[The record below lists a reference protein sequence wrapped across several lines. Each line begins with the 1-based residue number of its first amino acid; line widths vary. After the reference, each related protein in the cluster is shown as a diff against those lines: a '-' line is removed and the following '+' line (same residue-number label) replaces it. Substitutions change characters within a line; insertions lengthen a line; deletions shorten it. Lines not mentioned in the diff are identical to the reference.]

1 MSSQRPQRR
10 AEVVEAVLG
19 KALVEAE
26 GVVESLRYALAEL
39 ANPDISDRMRENA
52 FLGWT
57 TRARRLA
64 GQCVHTLSGAP

>member
-1 MSSQRPQRR
+1 MRPQRR

-39 ANPDISDRMRENA
+39 ANDEITPRMRENA
-52 FLGWT
+52 VAGWT

-64 GQCVHTLSGAP
+64 GQCAHTLSGGIP